1 MSVMIQVSEL
11 HFTTEDGVKVLED
24 VYLHIERGELVFL
37 LGEAAVGK
45 TLLLGLLAAYTPPQ
59 QGQILVHGR
68 NVARLSREKALGLR
82 RQIGFVP
89 QGFVPLPRTTLE
101 NLLFKLRTLGD
112 FREQAEEKALLA
124 LEAVG
129 LLRQQT
135 AGASSLSAVER
146 LRLGIAIAICN
157 DPLLLLVD
165 NPFDG
170 LSPEDQEQI
179 CALLER
185 ISGRGMTVVA
195 AARGPLPPS
204 ARRGRVLELVDGRV
218 VER

>member
-24 VYLHIERGELVFL
+24 VYLHIERGELVYVV
-37 LGEAAVGK
+37 GGAAVGK

-68 NVARLSREKALGLR
+68 NIARLSREKALGLR
-82 RQIGFVP
+82 RQMGFVP

-135 AGASSLSAVER
+135 AEASSLSAVER
-146 LRLGIAIAICN
+146 LRLGIGIAICN
-157 DPLLLLVD
+157 DPLLLLID

-170 LSPEDQEQI
+170 LGPEDQEQV
-179 CALLER
+179 CTLLER
-185 ISGRGMTVVA
+185 ISGRGMTVVV

-204 ARRGRVLELVDGRV
+204 TRKRRVLELVDGRV

>member
-1 MSVMIQVSEL
+1 MIQVSEL
-11 HFTTEDGVKVLED
+11 HFTTDDGVKVLED
-24 VYLHIERGELVFL
+24 VSLHIERGELVYVA
-37 LGEAAVGK
+37 GEAAVGK

-68 NVARLSREKALGLR
+68 NIARLSREKALALR

-89 QGFVPLPRTTLE
+89 QGFVPLPRTAVE

-124 LEAVG
+124 LETVG

-135 AGASSLSAVER
+135 AEASSLSAVER
-146 LRLGIAIAICN
+146 LRLGIGIAICN

-170 LSPEDQEQI
+170 LAPEDQEQI
-179 CALLER
+179 CTLLER
-185 ISGRGMTVVA
+185 ISGRGTTVIA
-195 AARGPLPPS
+195 AGRRPLPPS
-204 ARRGRVLELVDGRV
+204 TRRRRVLGLIDGKVVDG
-218 VER
+218 

>member
-1 MSVMIQVSEL
+1 MIQVSEL

-24 VYLHIERGELVFL
+24 VHLRLERGELVYL
-37 LGEAAVGK
+37 TGDAAVGK
-45 TLLLGLLAAYTPPQ
+45 TLLLGLLAAQTSPQ

-68 NVARLSREKALGLR
+68 NVARLSRDKALRLR

-101 NLLFKLRTLGD
+101 NLLFKLRALGD

-124 LEAVG
+124 LESVG

-135 AGASSLSAVER
+135 ADASEFSAVER
-146 LRLGIAIAICN
+146 LRLGIAVAICN
-157 DPLLLLVD
+157 DPLLLLID

-170 LSPEDQEQI
+170 LGPEDQEQM

-185 ISGRGMTVVA
+185 ISDRGMTVLVA
-195 AARGPLPPS
+195 SRPPLPGCARGK
-204 ARRGRVLELVDGRV
+204 RVLELIDGRV
-218 VER
+218 VES